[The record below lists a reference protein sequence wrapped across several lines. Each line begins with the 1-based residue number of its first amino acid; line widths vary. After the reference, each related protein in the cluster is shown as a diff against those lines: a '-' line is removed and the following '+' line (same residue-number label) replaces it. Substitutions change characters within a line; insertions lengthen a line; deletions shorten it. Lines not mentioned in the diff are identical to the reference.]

1 MSKNQKNTDRIK
13 EIENAMLQTDFWN
26 DSEKAQAQIKEL
38 QELKDAESGVKKYDR
53 NNAMVTVYAGVGG
66 DDAEDWVRMLLE
78 MYMKFADKQNWKI
91 EFLDEN
97 RADHGGYKNI
107 TFEVSGGA
115 IEINNSDK
123 QNTDSDL
130 DFPTFGPYGILKHE
144 SGVHRLVRKSPFN
157 SAGKRQTS
165 FAMVEVMPA
174 FDQTAQ
180 KDFEIP
186 PDELE
191 IEFTKSSG
199 PGGQNV
205 NKRETAVRIVH
216 KPTKISAFV
225 SNERSQIQNKEKA
238 LEIIYGKLYNL
249 REEERQQAEKGLS
262 LTTDAQAKWGN
273 QIRSYVLH
281 PYKMVKD
288 HRIDLENSNVDAV
301 LDGEIIEFIEKVKA
315 AKD

>member
-130 DFPTFGPYGILKHE
+130 
-144 SGVHRLVRKSPFN
+144 
-157 SAGKRQTS
+157 
-165 FAMVEVMPA
+165 
-174 FDQTAQ
+174 
-180 KDFEIP
+180 EIP
-186 PDELE
+186 SDELE